1 MKPSEIIAADAQ
13 ERNLNSQIVLATVN
27 RMLQMKNAIML
38 QKNDSILLLE
48 KIEPG
53 IVALHLFSEDSPMT
67 LVKSIKFFIEKIKQS
82 EIQAVYGKADN
93 EQIVQ
98 LLTSLGVPV
107 QQSDR
112 PNYNWM
118 AMV

>member
-1 MKPSEIIAADAQ
+1 MKPSEIITADAQ
-13 ERNLNSQIVLATVN
+13 ERNLQPEIVLATVN
-27 RMLQMKNAIML
+27 RMLQMKNAVML
-38 QKNDSILLLE
+38 QKNDSVLLLE
-48 KIEPG
+48 KIEPS

-82 EIQAVYGKADN
+82 EIQTVYGKADN